1 MLVDRESLKNLMAK
15 RLQRA
20 VEYSLL
26 IALHAF
32 FLLSFR
38 DYYEWWMAVALGVIM
53 FGLNFQL
60 TLLRERRRLASG
72 EQRTRI
78 IADTLESVLFLA
90 LIVVISL
97 GQTVAGK
104 YDVSTPEYL
113 GYVAAILGGIFLA
126 GITGEVYW
134 QLKYFRALSDT
145 DQHAYIAN
153 LRRTIIFPYFASRS
167 R

>member
-1 MLVDRESLKNLMAK
+1 MDRESLKNLMVK

-32 FLLSFR
+32 FLVSFR
-38 DYYEWWMAVALGVIM
+38 TYYEWWMAVALGVIM

-60 TLLRERRRLASG
+60 TLLRERRRLTTG
-72 EQRTRI
+72 EERTRI
-78 IADTLESVLFLA
+78 MADTFESVLFLA

-97 GQTVAGK
+97 GQTVASH
-104 YDVSTPEYL
+104 YDLSAPEYL

-126 GITGEVYW
+126 GISGEIFW
-134 QLKYFRALSDT
+134 QLKYFQALSDSE
-145 DQHAYIAN
+145 QRAYIAN

>member
-1 MLVDRESLKNLMAK
+1 VDRESLKNLMAK

-26 IALHAF
+26 VALHVF
-32 FLLSFR
+32 FLVSFR
-38 DYYEWWMAVALGVIM
+38 DFYEWWMAVALGVIM

-60 TLLRERRRLASG
+60 TLLRERRRMVSR

-78 IADTLESVLFLA
+78 MADTFESVLFLA
-90 LIVVISL
+90 LIIVISI
-97 GQTVAGK
+97 GQSVADN
-104 YDVSTPEYL
+104 YDLSAQEYH

-126 GITGEVYW
+126 GISGEVYW
-134 QLKYFRALSDT
+134 QLKYFQTLSDT
-145 DQHAYIAN
+145 EQRAYIAN
-153 LRRTIIFPYFASRS
+153 LRRTIIFPSITSRS

>member
-1 MLVDRESLKNLMAK
+1 MEK

-32 FLLSFR
+32 FLVSFR
-38 DYYEWWMAVALGVIM
+38 NYYEWWMAVALGLIM

-60 TLLRERRRLASG
+60 TLLRERRRLVAG

-78 IADTLESVLFLA
+78 IADTFESLLFLA
-90 LIVVISL
+90 LIVVISI
-97 GQTVAGK
+97 GQSVAGRH
-104 YDVSTPEYL
+104 DISAPEYL

-126 GITGEVYW
+126 GISGELFW
-134 QLKYFRALSDT
+134 QLKYFHALSDT
-145 DQHAYIAN
+145 EQRAYIAN
-153 LRRTIIFPYFASRS
+153 LRRTIILPYFASRS

>member
-1 MLVDRESLKNLMAK
+1 MDRESQKDLMAK

-26 IALHAF
+26 IALHVF

-38 DYYEWWMAVALGVIM
+38 DFYEWWMAVALAIIM

-60 TLLRERRRLASG
+60 TLLRERRRLVSS

-78 IADTLESVLFLA
+78 MADTFESVLFFA
-90 LIVVISL
+90 LIVVISI
-97 GQTVAGK
+97 GQSVAGN
-104 YDVSTPEYL
+104 YDLSTPEYL

-126 GITGEVYW
+126 GISGEVYW
-134 QLKYFRALSDT
+134 QLKYFQNLSDT
-145 DQHAYIAN
+145 EQRAYIAN
-153 LRRTIIFPYFASRS
+153 LRRTIIFPSIASRS